1 MQDFNYLFSNCMEMT
16 IELSC
21 CKYPLETE
29 LQGHWE
35 DNKESLLSYLE
46 AALGGLRGLV
56 TDKTGTAVQ
65 GAVITVF
72 GLEEKNVTTSFVG
85 EWWRLLAPG
94 RYCVRALD
102 PHLGTPSA
110 WRSVTVEAIDSRVH
124 QRVDLVLGEEGGLPP
139 ECQRSTQSPL
149 QSEEGG
155 GGGESSSVGRPVL
168 ALALFFA
175 STALLF
181 L

>member
-65 GAVITVF
+65 GAVVTVF

-139 ECQRSTQSPL
+139 ECQRSMQSPL

>member
-1 MQDFNYLFSNCMEMT
+1 MGAAASTLLKPSCRATGRTTRSPCFPTSRPHLGVFEVSSPTKLGLLCREPSS
-16 IELSC
+16 LSSV
-21 CKYPLETE
+21 
-29 LQGHWE
+29 W
-35 DNKESLLSYLE
+35 
-46 AALGGLRGLV
+46 
-56 TDKTGTAVQ
+56 
-65 GAVITVF
+65 
-72 GLEEKNVTTSFVG
+72 EKNVTTSFVG

-110 WRSVTVEAIDSRVH
+110 WKSVTVEAIDSRVH

-139 ECQRSTQSPL
+139 ECQRSTQSPF

-155 GGGESSSVGRPVL
+155 GGRESSSVGRPVL

-175 STALLF
+175 STVLLF
-181 L
+181 R